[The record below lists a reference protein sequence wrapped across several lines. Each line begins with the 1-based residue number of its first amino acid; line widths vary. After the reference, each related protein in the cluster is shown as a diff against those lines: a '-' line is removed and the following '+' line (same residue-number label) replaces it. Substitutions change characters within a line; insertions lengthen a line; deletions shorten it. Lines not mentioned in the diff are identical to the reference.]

1 MQNVTNPTVKTH
13 VVWLDVVR
21 LIAMFTVVCCHCTD
35 PFNFYPGDSPIIG
48 DIKFWGAAYGA
59 FLRPC
64 VLCSLWLREP
74 CCYRSGK
81 RLLFSIRK
89 GYCVYSGLSWFGLL
103 FIIYFLGLRDC
114 LVWGRNLFL
123 ISSLFGRRGDSSIV
137 ERIFRLYRPDTVQ
150 FLIVGCTYV
159 VYLFIDWLISLFADL
174 LRLGGESVGKGEAM
188 VFGWLGCYP
197 VHLITG

>member
-64 VLCSLWLREP
+64 VPLFVMITGALLLPVREETSIFYKKRILRVFWPFLIWSVIYGTAWFEA
-74 CCYRSGK
+74 GT
-81 RLLFSIRK
+81 
-89 GYCVYSGLSWFGLL
+89 YSG
-103 FIIYFLGLRDC
+103 FLP
-114 LVWGRNLFL
+114 
-123 ISSLFGRRGDSSIV
+123 LFGRRGDSSIV
-137 ERIFRLYRPDTVQ
+137 ECVFRLYRPDTVQ

-159 VYLFIDWLISLFADL
+159 VYLFTDRFISLFADL
-174 LRLGGESVGKGEAM
+174 LRLGRES
-188 VFGWLGCYP
+188 FG
-197 VHLITG
+197 

>member
-64 VLCSLWLREP
+64 VPLFVMITGALLLPVREETSIFYKKRILRVFWP
-74 CCYRSGK
+74 FLIWSVIYN
-81 RLLFSIRK
+81 LFPWFT
-89 GYCVYSGLSWFGLL
+89 GL
-103 FIIYFLGLRDC
+103 LGLRPELILDFFPYSGEEVTPQSFSVSLGC
-114 LVWGRNLFL
+114 LFL
-123 ISSLFGRRGDSSIV
+123 IIGNSYLLTFGVDAHGMNSVCFIISPGLTVTCYWGIICGIMIGRQERSLG
-137 ERIFRLYRPDTVQ
+137 
-150 FLIVGCTYV
+150 
-159 VYLFIDWLISLFADL
+159 
-174 LRLGGESVGKGEAM
+174 
-188 VFGWLGCYP
+188 
-197 VHLITG
+197 